1 MKKNVNT
8 SLDYFLAVFII
19 VEAIVLYFALTR
31 QISFIGYFLPTVVAI
46 FAIYISVTALISFKK
61 IMKK

>member
-8 SLDYFLAVFII
+8 PLDYCLAVFII
-19 VEAIVLYFALTR
+19 IEAGILYFALTR

-46 FAIYISVTALISFKK
+46 FAIYISVSALLSFKK
-61 IMKK
+61 LMNK